1 MPFIVEFSWTRSM
14 PCPTEL
20 LMLSSSISWAS
31 GNKKIIM
38 GTGTTILV
46 LPPKRIKENM
56 IIIKR
61 VWGTEKKQMCA
72 HKNDDNCKNL
82 QLKKGTLISI
92 RGGGDIMIREKGC
105 ESDFFFLRMRIQLVL
120 SKWIRIQLLCLCGS
134 GTFPFWIHADPDPQ
148 PCPWP
153 NLIKGVKSRFVAG
166 SGINYSTFRT
176 LVIRLKMAGKHI
188 CSQI

>member
-92 RGGGDIMIREKGC
+92 RGGGGYHDPWKGLWIW
-105 ESDFFFLRMRIQLVL
+105 FLFLADADPVGFVKVDPDPATLSMRIRNF
-120 SKWIRIQLLCLCGS
+120 SLLDPCGS
-134 GTFPFWIHADPDPQ
+134 GSSALP
-148 PCPWP
+148 
-153 NLIKGVKSRFVAG
+153 
-166 SGINYSTFRT
+166 
-176 LVIRLKMAGKHI
+176 MAKPY
-188 CSQI
+188 